1 MWQPSVN
8 DFSRV
13 MAILKNEKNYEV
25 LNYAYTYFEKM
36 ANSLMHCE
44 KETRDTARFFL
55 KFMKQWSGY
64 KRMYEFG
71 VSKLWSREYN
81 KEKYGYAGRYH
92 HMVVGSHQSTTPLGK
107 KKFKSFFLDS
117 KKTNF
122 KFLKKGAFFSPPLG
136 SHLSGCTKTENLF

>member
-92 HMVVGSHQSTTPLGK
+92 HMVVGSHQSTTPLGMVSKILKKIFKKLK
-107 KKFKSFFLDS
+107 KKKSKIF
-117 KKTNF
+117 
-122 KFLKKGAFFSPPLG
+122 
-136 SHLSGCTKTENLF
+136 